1 MVSPLC
7 RAAWQ
12 YLSKGRDG
20 DIIDS
25 VVPFLIIYPTVMH
38 VCTQDNICPRLLI
51 EAVCSSKRWET
62 TPISINM
69 RQCAHTMRYLQLQKE
84 MRYVP

>member
-1 MVSPLC
+1 MGRLQGKGTHFHTLSVGILKMVSPLC

-25 VVPFLIIYPTVMH
+25 VVPFMRIYPTVMH
-38 VCTQDNICPRLLI
+38 MCTQENICPRLLI
-51 EAVCSSKRWET
+51 EAVCSSKR
-62 TPISINM
+62 
-69 RQCAHTMRYLQLQKE
+69 
-84 MRYVP
+84 